1 MNMNNN
7 WMDLI
12 SNPKG
17 VVIRNYMLQILGPEK
32 FAKHK
37 EFIDRLAAVMPTSTD
52 IQELGAI
59 IVTVYENGY
68 FKALNDY
75 REKFAKLGYDVSVKR
90 ETVAENR

>member
-1 MNMNNN
+1 MNNN

-17 VVIRNYMLQILGPEK
+17 VVIRNYMLQILGQEK

-37 EFIDRLAAVMPTSTD
+37 DFIDRLAAVLPTSTD
-52 IQELGAI
+52 IQELGTI
-59 IVTVYENGY
+59 IVSVYENGY

-75 REKFAKLGYDVSVKR
+75 KEQFAKLGYEVNVKR
-90 ETVAENR
+90 ETVAGSR